1 MLFLLWLFVFFG
13 IAGALYLLARVP
25 LPAVAPQTQTSFIYS
40 ANGTQLAAVND
51 GQNRVNVSL
60 QAVPQ
65 VAIDAVV
72 ATEDHGF
79 YQHGG
84 IDLVG
89 TIRALV
95 SDLRGNGNLQG
106 GSTITQ
112 QYVKQA
118 YLNSQRTLVRK
129 VKEAALAIRLQR
141 SLTKN
146 QILERYLN
154 TIYWGR
160 GAYGIQAAS
169 QAYFG
174 ENVQELTLPQAA
186 LLAGL
191 IRGPELADPV
201 SDPAVALGRRA
212 ESLASMV
219 RYHKI
224 TQVQADAANAS
235 PLPTTLPNASQQA
248 DNNIDSNNH
257 AQYFLNY
264 VEQQLEQRYPL
275 GLGLRVTTTL
285 DLGMQDEAW
294 NAMYGSQGLTRTT
307 GPVGALVAV
316 DDNGF
321 VKAMIG
327 GRTYVT
333 GTDQSEVNLALGT
346 AGGGSGRQAGST
358 FKPFLLAQTLS
369 EGYSVNSTFAGPPTV
384 DVVGQ
389 GKSGADYVVNNFDN
403 EDAGPSVSLITAT
416 AQSINTVYAQL
427 EMAIG
432 PAKLVAMAE
441 QMGLSPSDVG
451 LGNHPSLVLG
461 TAQVSV
467 LEMAAAYATFARG
480 GNFLS
485 PQVITKV
492 TTANGTVLP
501 WASPAPKQILT
512 PKQDEVLEYCL
523 QQVVAK
529 GGTGVGASFNT
540 PIAGKTGTTSSYTD
554 AWFIGFTPKLTT
566 AVWIGYE
573 DGTTSMLNLFGKS
586 GGVVGGDEPDTL
598 WRHFMI
604 AATQNG
610 PGPIPPTPGPSALP
624 PHSTWT
630 GPLIKSPTNLVSFP
644 KGMGTPTT
652 TTGATHPATAD
663 RPRAPPRLV
672 PLTRPHN
679 HPRVPAADHD
689 RAADRYHQAVAD
701 DGAPR
706 ATPTG
711 GTAPTS
717 QARLR
722 AKAPYMTG
730 YRAPG
735 SLRYQLPVGRGT
747 GRYDGGPPAAV
758 GRRTGTAQGGADMTP
773 GVTAP
778 AVRAR
783 KGGEPLV
790 MITAYDAP
798 GARIADAAGVDMI
811 LVGDSLA
818 MVVLGY
824 DDTLSVTVADMEH
837 HTAAVARAKP
847 RPMVV
852 ADLPWM
858 SYHLDP
864 KDAVRNAAR
873 LIRAGAQAVKLEG
886 GRKRLPVV
894 EAILDAE
901 IPVMGHLGLTP
912 QSLHMMGGF
921 KVQGRE
927 VEAVEALI
935 ADAVALAAAGCF
947 AIVLEG
953 VPDTVAAMVTDAVP
967 VPTIGIGAGPSC
979 DGQVLVLHDVLG
991 LEDRVL
997 PKFVRRYASLKADA
1011 VAAVA
1016 AIRKRRAQPPFSHLR
1031 RELPLVRRR
1040 SPAAERPRRAGDR
1053 PVRPTLTSRRTC
1065 DMVGR
1070 GPTKRPLRGSTGRPW
1085 RSSSLR
1091 SAPS

>member
-1 MLFLLWLFVFFG
+1 MARTTPADLRRSGRPPSTRARPAPRARPAAPTRGRPPGGAARNRGRRPAQARVEPRSWLWRHRRVLFLFWLFIFFG

-25 LPAVAPQTQTSFIYS
+25 LPAVQPQTQTSFIYS
-40 ANGTQLAAVND
+40 ADGTQLAAVND

-95 SDLRGNGNLQG
+95 SDLRGQGNLQG

-174 ENVQELTLPQAA
+174 ENVQQLTLPQAA

-224 TQVQADAANAS
+224 TQVEADAANAA

-294 NAMYGSQGLTRTT
+294 NAMYGSDGLTHAS

-327 GRTYVT
+327 GRSYGT
-333 GTDQSEVNLALGT
+333 GSGQSQVNLALGQ

-369 EGYSVNSTFAGPPTV
+369 EGYSVNSTFAGPPTI

-389 GKSGADYVVNNFDN
+389 GAQGADYVVNNFDN

-427 EMAIG
+427 EQAIG
-432 PAKLVAMAE
+432 TPKLVAMAE
-441 QMGLSPSDVG
+441 ALGLSPSDVG
-451 LGNHPSLVLG
+451 LGDHPSLVLG

-480 GNFLS
+480 GVFLA

-501 WASPAPKQILT
+501 WASPAPKEILT

-529 GGTGVGASFNT
+529 GGTGVGADFNT
-540 PIAGKTGTTSSYTD
+540 PLAGKTGTTSSYTD
-554 AWFIGFTPKLTT
+554 AWFIGFTPKLTA
-566 AVWIGYE
+566 AVWIGYL

-586 GGVVGGDEPDTL
+586 GGVEGGDEPATL
-598 WRHFMI
+598 WRHFMT

-610 PGPIPPTPGPSALP
+610 SLTNPYTGTFVAPPSLGGS
-624 PHSTWT
+624 
-630 GPLIKSPTNLVSFP
+630 LIKVPAGLVSFP
-644 KGMGTPTT
+644 KGLGVPTT
-652 TTGATHPATAD
+652 TTSTTVPGSTAASGPTTTTPGHTTPATL
-663 RPRAPPRLV
+663 PPPVPTTFPSTPTTRLGIT
-672 PLTRPHN
+672 PTTRPH
-679 HPRVPAADHD
+679 
-689 RAADRYHQAVAD
+689 
-701 DGAPR
+701 
-706 ATPTG
+706 
-711 GTAPTS
+711 
-717 QARLR
+717 
-722 AKAPYMTG
+722 
-730 YRAPG
+730 
-735 SLRYQLPVGRGT
+735 
-747 GRYDGGPPAAV
+747 
-758 GRRTGTAQGGADMTP
+758 
-773 GVTAP
+773 
-778 AVRAR
+778 
-783 KGGEPLV
+783 
-790 MITAYDAP
+790 
-798 GARIADAAGVDMI
+798 
-811 LVGDSLA
+811 
-818 MVVLGY
+818 
-824 DDTLSVTVADMEH
+824 
-837 HTAAVARAKP
+837 
-847 RPMVV
+847 
-852 ADLPWM
+852 
-858 SYHLDP
+858 
-864 KDAVRNAAR
+864 
-873 LIRAGAQAVKLEG
+873 
-886 GRKRLPVV
+886 
-894 EAILDAE
+894 
-901 IPVMGHLGLTP
+901 
-912 QSLHMMGGF
+912 F
-921 KVQGRE
+921 
-927 VEAVEALI
+927 
-935 ADAVALAAAGCF
+935 
-947 AIVLEG
+947 
-953 VPDTVAAMVTDAVP
+953 
-967 VPTIGIGAGPSC
+967 
-979 DGQVLVLHDVLG
+979 
-991 LEDRVL
+991 
-997 PKFVRRYASLKADA
+997 
-1011 VAAVA
+1011 
-1016 AIRKRRAQPPFSHLR
+1016 
-1031 RELPLVRRR
+1031 
-1040 SPAAERPRRAGDR
+1040 
-1053 PVRPTLTSRRTC
+1053 
-1065 DMVGR
+1065 
-1070 GPTKRPLRGSTGRPW
+1070 
-1085 RSSSLR
+1085 
-1091 SAPS
+1091 